1 MCFRVLAPTLWT
13 TSCTRTGLWPLPSL
27 RLFWSKCLPRTPV
40 ALGSLRYVFHTL
52 QTLCVHYNRLKRVYG
67 LLFSEFASW
76 TFNSSLLRHPHSHF
90 QIKTILS
97 GFIIRG
103 YLGKWTLMI
112 KTITLV
118 LAVASGLSLGK
129 EGPLVHVACCCGN
142 IFSYLFPKY
151 SKNEAKKREV
161 TLRSYRHVISA
172 SVSHSP
178 VTVTGG
184 KIFLVFLMTVNT
196 VCVCT
201 GAVCSLSCGC
211 VRGVW
216 RSYRR
221 SALQSRGGKINKTF

>member
-1 MCFRVLAPTLWT
+1 MAR
-13 TSCTRTGLWPLPSL
+13 
-27 RLFWSKCLPRTPV
+27 
-40 ALGSLRYVFHTL
+40 GSLRYVFHMS
-52 QTLCVHYNRLKRVYG
+52 QMLCVHYNRLERVYG
-67 LLFSEFASW
+67 LSSVNLHLGPLTDDICHS
-76 TFNSSLLRHPHSHF
+76 SSLPHHHHHSHF

-161 TLRSYRHVISA
+161 TSDHTDTSSLHL
-172 SVSHSP
+172 SHTP
-178 VTVTGG
+178 VTVMSG
-184 KIFLVFLMTVNT
+184 KRFLVLIITVNT

-201 GAVCSLSCGC
+201 GAVSSLSCGC
-211 VRGVW
+211 VSGVW
-216 RSYRR
+216 SSYRR
-221 SALQSRGGKINKTF
+221 SSLQSRGGKINREPLADF